1 MRPTVSIVVV
11 QYEPNRERIE
21 RTLLSIL
28 TQEDQDFEL
37 LIADDGSVHDEFTLS
52 ESILKQF
59 HRTAVFVKLPEN
71 RGTVWNFWNAVSKA
85 NGAWVYG
92 ISPGD
97 YLYDRKTVSWIK
109 ETAQKENAAAFFGKA
124 AYYTDKPELKQL
136 PGETP
141 YDRSCYCK
149 NAYSAKKI
157 KRNMLLYDDGIS
169 GACVVYNRT
178 QLLSTLAEMKGRV
191 KFAEDLALRLY
202 AVQEKI
208 ISCYDRVL
216 CWYEEGTGISN
227 SHDKMLSD
235 WQEMILIM
243 REQYPHDWIVYLA
256 YLYFFNESR
265 KSRLLRGLVGRL
277 IVPQWLPFKRRQNNF
292 KAPINGKL
300 QELSRLYQMHQEE
313 LS

>member
-11 QYEPNRERIE
+11 QYEPNREKIE

-37 LIADDGSVHDEFTLS
+37 LLADDGSMHDEFVFS
-52 ESILKQF
+52 ESILKRF
-59 HRTAVFVKLPEN
+59 RRTATFIKLSEN
-71 RGTVWNFWNAVSKA
+71 RGTVWNFWNAINHA
-85 NGAWVYG
+85 NGTWVYG
-92 ISPGD
+92 ISQGD

-109 ETAQKENAAAFFGKA
+109 ETAQKEDAAAFFGKA

-149 NAYSAKKI
+149 NTYSAKKI

-169 GACVVYNRT
+169 GACVVYERT
-178 QLLSTLAEMKGRV
+178 QMLSALAEMKGRV
-191 KFAEDLALRLY
+191 KFAEDFALRLY
-202 AVQEKI
+202 AVQEKT

-216 CWYEEGTGISN
+216 CWYEDSTGISN
-227 SHDKMLSD
+227 FHDIMHSD

-243 REQYPHDWIVYLA
+243 REKYPHDWTVYLA
-256 YLYFFNESR
+256 SLYFFNGTR
-265 KSRLLRGLVGRL
+265 KSRILRGMVGRL
-277 IVPQWLPFKRRQNNF
+277 IVPQWLPFKRGQNNF

>member
-11 QYEPNRERIE
+11 QYEPNREKIE

-37 LIADDGSVHDEFTLS
+37 LLADDGSMHDEFVFS
-52 ESILKQF
+52 ESILKRF
-59 HRTAVFVKLPEN
+59 RRTATFIKLSEN
-71 RGTVWNFWNAVSKA
+71 RGTVWNFWNAISHA
-85 NGAWVYG
+85 NGTWVYG

-109 ETAQKENAAAFFGKA
+109 ETAQKEDAAAFFGKA

-149 NAYSAKKI
+149 NTYSAKKI

-169 GACVVYNRT
+169 GACVVYERT
-178 QLLSTLAEMKGRV
+178 QMLSALAEMKGRV
-191 KFAEDLALRLY
+191 KFAEDFALRLY
-202 AVQEKI
+202 AVQEKT

-216 CWYEEGTGISN
+216 CWYEDSTGISN
-227 SHDKMLSD
+227 FHDIMHSD

-243 REQYPHDWIVYLA
+243 REKYPHDWTVYLA
-256 YLYFFNESR
+256 SLYFFNGTR
-265 KSRLLRGLVGRL
+265 KSRILRGMVGRL
-277 IVPQWLPFKRRQNNF
+277 IVPQWLPFKRGQNNF